1 MGQIHFAIAG
11 WSYPDWEGIFYPGG
25 MPKPDQLAFVARY
38 FDGAELNNT
47 FYRIPASK
55 MVEGWVKRVG
65 SNPRFQ
71 FTAKLFQGFTHEDR
85 PIDEAEVKLF
95 SESMN
100 PLLEADRLGAL
111 LLQFPFS
118 FSNSEANRARLVE
131 LADRFRHFKPVVEFR
146 NRNWIVPETFELLT
160 EHQIGFCNVDEPV
173 FRSMIKPSSI
183 VIGPIAYLRFH
194 GRNYENWFKED
205 ADRNSRYDYL
215 YSEEEL
221 DQWIPRIREMGDKA
235 ENVYVVGNNHFRG
248 QAPANIL
255 QLKSKTIQEPVE
267 VPQPLL
273 KAYPQLAPHAK
284 QGRDGQQE
292 LW

>member
-1 MGQIHFAIAG
+1 
-11 WSYPDWEGIFYPGG
+11 
-25 MPKPDQLAFVARY
+25 
-38 FDGAELNNT
+38 
-47 FYRIPASK
+47 
-55 MVEGWVKRVG
+55 MVEGWVQTRRLQP
-65 SNPRFQ
+65 SFR
-71 FTAKLFQGFTHEDR
+71 FTAKLFQGFTHENR
-85 PIDEAEVKLF
+85 PIEEAEVKLF
-95 SESMN
+95 NEAMK

-118 FSNSEANRARLVE
+118 FSNNEANQTRLVE
-131 LADRFRHFKPVVEFR
+131 LADRFHHLKPVVEFR
-146 NRNWIVPETFELLT
+146 NRNWIVPETFELLA

-221 DQWIPRIREMGDKA
+221 DQWIPRIHEMGDKA

-255 QLKSKTIQEPVE
+255 QLKSKTIREPVE

-273 KAYPQLAPHAK
+273 KAYPQLAAHAK
-284 QGRDGQQE
+284 QGRGGQQE